1 MLPANKIKGFI
12 PIASTVRTIST
23 HLQSPAVYPVLG
35 YLARSLARDYS
46 HCTHTSPLPPPRTR
60 TFSSITPRVA
70 NHGTATATHDYH
82 HPMASLL
89 HEIDDFFPAT
99 KMPFFSSPFF
109 EKSDFMPLLKQM
121 DWVDNMRKKNY
132 FPHYDLQT
140 DNDKVSLTVDLP
152 GVKKDDVNIE
162 VKDEKLLHI
171 SGQRKTEADD
181 GTVTDIKFDK
191 QFSFGD
197 SVDTSNIIAD
207 LANGVLKVVL
217 PKIPTAPEN
226 IRKIDIG
233 DSTTTGGN

>member
-1 MLPANKIKGFI
+1 MIPAKNIKGFI
-12 PIASTVRTIST
+12 PIATTLCTIST

-46 HCTHTSPLPPPRTR
+46 HCTHTFPHPR

-70 NHGTATATHDYH
+70 NHGTATTTHDYH

-89 HEIDDFFPAT
+89 HEVDDFFPAT

-109 EKSDFMPLLKQM
+109 EKTHFMPLLKQM
-121 DWVDNMRKKNY
+121 DWIDNMRKKNY

-162 VKDEKLLHI
+162 VKDEKVLHI

-197 SVDTSNIIAD
+197 SVDTSNIVAD

-233 DSTTTGGN
+233 DTGGT